1 MKLPNPDRAVIPPE
15 KIEGYALNP
24 DHPEGRHKAVVFRSA
39 LGIGIAEAEALRVAL
54 RQALQNREALATQRN
69 AHGQKYQVDFTMPTT
84 DESVMIRSAWI
95 VRNGENFPRLI
106 TCYVL

>member
-1 MKLPNPDRAVIPPE
+1 M
-15 KIEGYALNP
+15 
-24 DHPEGRHKAVVFRSA
+24 VFRSA
-39 LGIGIAEAEALRVAL
+39 LGIGITEAETLRTAL

-69 AHGQKYQVDFTMPTT
+69 AHGQKYQVDFTMSTT
-84 DESVMIRSAWI
+84 GESVIIRSAWI